1 MGRQPWLVFGQM
13 KTAAGVSSNSA
24 GEVLTSLIVL
34 TALYGVLAVIET
46 GLLLRAIR
54 GGLPPTAPPPAQAS
68 DDQPMSL
75 VY

>member
-13 KTAAGVSSNSA
+13 KTSAGVSSNSA

-54 GGLPPTAPPPAQAS
+54 HGLPDTAPPTPAS